1 MGAQGLYGRRLDVLV
16 LTGLAVASLAAGAA
30 PATAQDAGGAL
41 IFQVDHVPDDAG
53 HVRVDVCTEAT
64 FLKGPGCPFHGDAAA
79 VKGETTVRVEGVPP
93 GVYAAQAYHDRNDN
107 EKVDRKPPFGLPV
120 EGVGFS
126 NNAPIGLRG
135 PRWSGAAFTHD
146 VADQTLTIRL
156 HHY

>member
-1 MGAQGLYGRRLDVLV
+1 MGALGRDGRRLGVLV
-16 LTGLAVASLAAGAA
+16 VAVLTVAGLAAAAA
-30 PATAQDAGGAL
+30 PASAQDTGGAL

-79 VKGETTVRVEGVPP
+79 VKGSTTVRVEGVPP
-93 GVYAAQAYHDRNDN
+93 GVYAAQAYDDRNDN
-107 EKVDRKPPFGLPV
+107 EKVDRRPPFGLPV

-126 NNAPIGLRG
+126 NNASIGLRG
-135 PRWSGAAFTHD
+135 PRWAGAAFTHD
-146 VADQTLTIRL
+146 VADQTLAIRL